1 MIYKNELIRIRD
13 VMNERVKDFN
23 KELRTLPEGRLVA
36 VRRNGKYQYYQHLS
50 ATGNRK
56 KERRYGITS
65 NPDMILG
72 LVRKRYILSALSSL
86 KKDISMMDNLLLKY
100 EATDEESVMKK
111 FSDRYPQ
118 LVDGIHYGKITRE
131 SWENEFVPQKGFY
144 EEDLTSIS
152 LKGVPMRSEGEIYIA
167 SRLDH
172 YGIPYRYE
180 EKLKVPDLGEVPD
193 FTILRPRDNKIF
205 YWEHFGKTHDDKYVR
220 DNMEKVYR
228 YIEYGIA
235 PWDNLIMTYN
245 YKEGGFN
252 AKHIDAMIEAY
263 LL

>member
-1 MIYKNELIRIRD
+1 MIYENELIRIRN
-13 VMNERVKDFN
+13 VMNERVSDLN
-23 KELRTLPEGRLVA
+23 KELKKLPDGMLV
-36 VRRNGKYQYYQHLS
+36 VVCYNGKYQYYQRFP

-65 NPDMILG
+65 KPDVILG
-72 LVRKRYILSALSSL
+72 LVRKRYILAALPAL
-86 KKDISMMDNLLLKY
+86 EKDISMMDSLLLKY
-100 EATDEESVMKK
+100 EATDENSVMNK
-111 FSDRYPQ
+111 FIDRYPQ
-118 LVDGIHYGKITRE
+118 LVDGLHYGKITRE
-131 SWENEFVPQKGFY
+131 SWEKGFVPQKGFY
-144 EEDLTSIS
+144 EEDLTSLS

-180 EKLKVPDLGEVPD
+180 EKLKIPDLGDVPD

-205 YWEHFGKTHDDKYVR
+205 YWEHFGKTNNDKYVR

-235 PWDNLIMTYN
+235 PWDNLIMSYN

-252 AKHIDAMIEAY
+252 AKHIEAMIEAW